1 MTNNENNNQ
10 ARPVDLDALEALLEE
25 ATQGEWTASSHD
37 WFAVRTDALIICDRP
52 PIFYSE
58 SHAAWPGN
66 SVAIAALHNAAPVL
80 IGELRALRAD
90 ETMHVEVIGDLMAE
104 TTKLKA
110 EIEQLQEANRWRPI
124 AEAPKDGT
132 PFEALHRDSGFIRV
146 VGLSELGTFD
156 VFYPLDY
163 FTHYRPIPNLPEGA

>member
-1 MTNNENNNQ
+1 ML
-10 ARPVDLDALEALLEE
+10 DLDALEALYSTMSDNIQGGRWSE
-25 ATQGEWTASSHD
+25 AHSNA
-37 WFAVRTDALIICDRP
+37 C
-52 PIFYSE
+52 
-58 SHAAWPGN
+58 
-66 SVAIAALHNAAPVL
+66 AIADAAPVL

-104 TTKLKA
+104 TTTLKA
-110 EIEQLQEANRWRPI
+110 EIEKSREANRWRPI